1 MKNKIIINIL
11 KVVVAVVSALALFVV
26 FAVEALNLSFSTAD
40 SGVYVFVMFLLLI
53 LVETTIIGLLW
64 RQIKKNR

>member
-1 MKNKIIINIL
+1 MKNKIIINIF

-26 FAVEALNLSFSTAD
+26 FAVEALNLAFSTVD

-53 LVETTIIGLLW
+53 LVEATIIGLLW